1 MHALS
6 KMICNIHVKVI
17 YLHVISWSASFA
29 NLKIMECFNIH
40 GSTFASATDLRRDFM
55 FCCGKSGKDIFV
67 SWKLLRLQKGKLNS
81 NVGD

>member
-6 KMICNIHVKVI
+6 KMICNIHVQVI

-40 GSTFASATDLRRDFM
+40 GSTFAPASDLRRDFM
-55 FCCGKSGKDIFV
+55 FCLRKVAKTFLCHENYFFYKREIKS
-67 SWKLLRLQKGKLNS
+67 
-81 NVGD
+81 